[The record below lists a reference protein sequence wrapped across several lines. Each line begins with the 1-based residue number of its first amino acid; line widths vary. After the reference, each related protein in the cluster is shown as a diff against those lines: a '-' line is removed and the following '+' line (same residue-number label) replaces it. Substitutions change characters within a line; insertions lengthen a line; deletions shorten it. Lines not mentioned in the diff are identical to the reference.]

1 LYIIYFFRYLAII
14 LTKFL
19 VTILP
24 VLVNVA
30 FVTLLE
36 RKILGYTQLR
46 LGPNKISFAGVFQPF
61 RDAVKLFVKQFEINS
76 NVNWKLFSFSPVFM
90 LIISITLWAII
101 PLNSF
106 ARNWP
111 LSIISLLILLS
122 LGVYPILLRG
132 WASNRKY
139 AMIGSIRGVAQTIS
153 YEIRLA
159 LVTIQFMVLFMRINI
174 KDHIESLVW
183 GVSVIPIT
191 AVIWI
196 VLLLAETNRTPFDF
210 AEGESELVSG
220 FNIEYA
226 SVGFVL
232 IFLREYARIILF
244 STFSIVLFFNKEV
257 FSVST
262 SIMSLTIT
270 SMWIIIRATFPRY
283 RYDKLINIAWKRYL
297 PIRLGIISFIRV
309 YLGI

>member
-1 LYIIYFFRYLAII
+1 
-14 LTKFL
+14 
-19 VTILP
+19 VTVLP

-46 LGPNKISFAGVFQPF
+46 LGPNKISFAGIFQPF

-76 NVNWKLFSFSPVFM
+76 NVNWKIFSLSPVFI
-90 LIISITLWAII
+90 LIISITLWVVT

-106 ARNWP
+106 FRSWP
-111 LSIISLLILLS
+111 LSLISLLMVLS

-139 AMIGSIRGVAQTIS
+139 AMMGSIRGVAQTIS
-153 YEIRLA
+153 YEISLA
-159 LVTIQFMVLFMRINI
+159 LVIMQFIVLFIRISI
-174 KDHIESLVW
+174 KDHIESSLRSIIV
-183 GVSVIPIT
+183 VPTT

-226 SVGFVL
+226 SIGFVL

-244 STFSIVLFFNKEV
+244 STFTIVFFFNKGV
-257 FSVST
+257 FSVYTAFISLVVT
-262 SIMSLTIT
+262 SI
-270 SMWIIIRATFPRY
+270 WIVIRATFPRY

-297 PIRLGIISFIRV
+297 PVSLGIISLMRV
-309 YLGI
+309 YLYV